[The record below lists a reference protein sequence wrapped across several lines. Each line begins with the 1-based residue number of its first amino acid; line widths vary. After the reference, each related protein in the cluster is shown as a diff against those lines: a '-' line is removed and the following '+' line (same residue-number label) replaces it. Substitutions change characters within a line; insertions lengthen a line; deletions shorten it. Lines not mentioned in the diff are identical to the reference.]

1 MYTAT
6 NKLRLSE
13 IDQKNLHMK
22 IIEWKKKSPKDH
34 FFFRN
39 YGKDRTEETTRE
51 HLFYNENE
59 DQIDTG
65 KDMVWKVCDSL
76 NSPKR
81 RMEKVS

>member
-1 MYTAT
+1 ME
-6 NKLRLSE
+6 KE
-13 IDQKNLHMK
+13 IAKRSL
-22 IIEWKKKSPKDH
+22 
-34 FFFRN
+34 FFRN

-51 HLFYNENE
+51 HLFYNENG